1 MKTKR
6 VKDIVISTLIK
17 HSGLSL
23 ALLVS
28 AIAVVLSSLIPP
40 LLLKQVI
47 DENLMKAKT
56 EGLLSLTLIYLGVL
70 YTIGLADF
78 LKGVVLTNLGQK
90 ITTKLRSESMAKLHH
105 LDPAYFTETIEGETV
120 SRIINDTE
128 AVDVLFT
135 GGIVNMGIDL
145 FKIVGILF
153 SIVFLSLR
161 IGIVTLI
168 LIPVILLLTRWFQK
182 GMLKAQ
188 RQSRSLIGRMTQQVS
203 ETLRNALVIK
213 ANGHELTMME
223 RFKKTLIQHT
233 LSIET
238 INKYDSLFPTV
249 IQLTKALSIAAL
261 IYSFLIGN
269 VLFISI
275 GSIVAAIELI
285 SNLFD
290 PIESVG
296 SELQSIQQAI
306 AAINRIDEYLAQ
318 KEETERDQSF
328 DLKKLLNQSSSLLK
342 FNHVSFS
349 YENNQTVLD
358 DISLELTGGQQVTF
372 VGRTG
377 VGKSTLL
384 KLVLGLLPA
393 NQGEITLNDMDVY
406 KIPHKVQ
413 RALYGSVDQNFPLIK
428 GSLRQQITLG
438 DPLIDEEK
446 VIIALKKVGLKQLIT
461 QTEYGLDAL
470 IPSQLQPS
478 EGQKQLIAIARAIV
492 LDPPVLILDEIS
504 SGLDGLSSAHINEVL
519 KKVNKNRIVLS
530 VTHRLSSI
538 QDDEDVVILYEG
550 KIRLK
555 GKAKDLKEN
564 DPWFR
569 KAIQLEKLSLK

>member
-1 MKTKR
+1 
-6 VKDIVISTLIK
+6 
-17 HSGLSL
+17 
-23 ALLVS
+23 
-28 AIAVVLSSLIPP
+28 
-40 LLLKQVI
+40 
-47 DENLMKAKT
+47 
-56 EGLLSLTLIYLGVL
+56 
-70 YTIGLADF
+70 
-78 LKGVVLTNLGQK
+78 
-90 ITTKLRSESMAKLHH
+90 
-105 LDPAYFTETIEGETV
+105 
-120 SRIINDTE
+120 
-128 AVDVLFT
+128 
-135 GGIVNMGIDL
+135 
-145 FKIVGILF
+145 
-153 SIVFLSLR
+153 
-161 IGIVTLI
+161 
-168 LIPVILLLTRWFQK
+168 
-182 GMLKAQ
+182 
-188 RQSRSLIGRMTQQVS
+188 
-203 ETLRNALVIK
+203 
-213 ANGHELTMME
+213 MME

-555 GKAKDLKEN
+555 GKAKDLK
-564 DPWFR
+564 
-569 KAIQLEKLSLK
+569 